1 MENGKTHLWHSSFL
15 YTLFSFSFWKQLPRW
30 RCIKFGNNQYY
41 SRSRCFKYITK
52 WNFPSVYFM
61 KTKFLYQI
69 HCDILYSIKIA
80 FHLLNTEFLDR
91 TTEIIYK
98 IYSVY
103 QYIVYGIQIQCN
115 ANKIHWL
122 LRSFFL
128 ADWHSLQSQ
137 WWKVHINQ
145 FWFKQNWNI
154 VLSVC
159 IKVLEN
165 ICFLVTCC
173 ERGSRNKKS
182 K

>member
-122 LRSFFL
+122 LRSFFFGGL
-128 ADWHSLQSQ
+128 TFTSESMVKGAYQSILIQ
-137 WWKVHINQ
+137 TKL
-145 FWFKQNWNI
+145 KYC
-154 VLSVC
+154 SVC
-159 IKVLEN
+159 LHQSIRKYMFFSHMLWKR
-165 ICFLVTCC
+165 L
-173 ERGSRNKKS
+173 SKQKK
-182 K
+182 